1 MSMASALHTCDL
13 GDPVGQGELKRQ
25 PVFVSDH
32 GWEHYS
38 YVTRGRLASP
48 NNFASS
54 QRRGSKERGM
64 CGQRIGV
71 RLKGV
76 GEDVPLAV
84 TTSGSKTIP
93 GADRRI
99 NL

>member
-1 MSMASALHTCDL
+1 MASAPHICDL
-13 GDPVGQGELKRQ
+13 GGPISQGELKRQ
-25 PVFVSDH
+25 LFLVSDH
-32 GWEHYS
+32 GREHYS

-48 NNFASS
+48 DNFASS

-71 RLKGV
+71 RLLKDV
-76 GEDVPLAV
+76 GEDVPPAV
-84 TTSGSKTIP
+84 TTSGSKKIP

>member
-1 MSMASALHTCDL
+1 MASAPHICDL
-13 GDPVGQGELKRQ
+13 GGPIGQGELKRQ
-25 PVFVSDH
+25 PVLVSDH
-32 GWEHYS
+32 GREHYS

-48 NNFASS
+48 DNFASS

-71 RLKGV
+71 RLKDV
-76 GEDVPLAV
+76 GEDVPPAV
-84 TTSGSKTIP
+84 TTSGSRKTP